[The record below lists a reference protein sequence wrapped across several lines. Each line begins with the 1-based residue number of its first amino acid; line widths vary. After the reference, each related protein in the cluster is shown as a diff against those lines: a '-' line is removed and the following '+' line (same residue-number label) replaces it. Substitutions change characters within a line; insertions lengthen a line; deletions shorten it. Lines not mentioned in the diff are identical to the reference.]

1 MARLIYTGT
10 DPQTQ
15 WVAGWPASDHDDDDA
30 ESAAAKVASGLYR
43 LATSPARTTRK
54 PGGEQ
59 DEQGEQEE

>member
-10 DPQTQ
+10 DPRTQ

-43 LATSPARTTRK
+43 LVTSPPRPTRK

>member
-30 ESAAAKVASGLYR
+30 ERAAAKVASGLYR

-54 PGGEQ
+54 SNGE